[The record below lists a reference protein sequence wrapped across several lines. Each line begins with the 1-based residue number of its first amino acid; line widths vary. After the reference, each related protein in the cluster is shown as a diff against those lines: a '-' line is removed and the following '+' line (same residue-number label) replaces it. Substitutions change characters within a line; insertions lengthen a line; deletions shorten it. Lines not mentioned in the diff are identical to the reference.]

1 MSEVRNVSERPRRG
15 TTFSQAA
22 RDFALVELADLAA
35 VGRIEVR
42 EGALVLHVPLDLM
55 LEHVDTSVLL
65 DIIAAARL
73 HTRALLIGAATLPA
87 ETLGPWLARRVA
99 DEVGEKLELGLDG
112 RIRLVLGGG
121 SRDEMVPHPSEE
133 GVAAGIMGG
142 DAPGHLGD
150 HHQQA
155 GLVARPFHVEP
166 NPLDHPDLPSD
177 LHADPT
183 EPRRER
189 PPP

>member
-1 MSEVRNVSERPRRG
+1 MSAVRNISERPRLG
-15 TTFSQAA
+15 TSLSQAE

-35 VGRIEVR
+35 VARFEVR

-55 LEHVDTSVLL
+55 LEHVDASLLL
-65 DIIAAARL
+65 DIVTAARL
-73 HTRALLIGAATLPA
+73 HTRALLIGAATLPSEA
-87 ETLGPWLARRVA
+87 LGPWLARRVA

-121 SRDEMVPHPSEE
+121 AGDEVVPHEAEE
-133 GVAAGIMGG
+133 GVAAGIVGG

-150 HHQQA
+150 HHQEA
-155 GLVARPFHVEP
+155 GLVAGLPHVEP
-166 NPLDHPDLPSD
+166 HPLDHPDLPSS
-177 LHADPT
+177 LHP
-183 EPRRER
+183 EPIVPRRER